1 MPRRILLL
9 VVLLTGL
16 LGISTGQVL
25 AQGPSTTLSLEI
37 PETGELT
44 EEITLTATLLT
55 EDGTPVSG
63 ATIIFFTPA
72 EFAGV
77 LGDMELGSRV
87 TSTQGVAIRTFEPR
101 RTGTI
106 EIIARF
112 SGDSRYGASDAR
124 APISLTGSEQLYV
137 QAAGLRIPFV
147 GVSLLAGALGLVLGL
162 YVVVG
167 GLVYAIAKDGHP
179 ADVGR
184 ELEA

>member
-1 MPRRILLL
+1 MSRRILLL
-9 VVLLTGL
+9 VALLTGL
-16 LGISTGQVL
+16 LGVSAGQVL
-25 AQGPSTTLSLEI
+25 AEGHSTTLSLQI
-37 PETGELT
+37 PETGELG
-44 EEITLTATLLT
+44 EEVALTATLLT
-55 EDGTPVSG
+55 EEGTPVSG
-63 ATIIFFTPA
+63 ATIVFFTPA

-77 LGDMELGSRV
+77 LGDMEVGSQV
-87 TSTQGVAIRTFEPR
+87 TDTQGVAIRTFAPR

-112 SGDSRYGASDAR
+112 SGDSRYEASDAR

-167 GLVYAIAKDGHP
+167 GLVYAIAKEGHP
-179 ADVGR
+179 SDERR